1 MMDWLDKEIRNQT
14 IMIII
19 GLLLFGL
26 IVYIEGLWWAIREL
40 INIYLAITIF
50 DAVKKWLERKEME

>member
-14 IMIII
+14 IMILI